1 MIGNK
6 SKISKKSKCE
16 RTLLSKKDN
25 LNNLIQ
31 SIIYNE
37 FYQFVAKDIK
47 MLEIGQKAPLF
58 SLPNQDGVEISLKVF
73 KGKWLVLYFYPKDN
87 TQGCTNEACD
97 FTEQVPNFEDLN
109 AVIVGVSPDT
119 QESHLRFIDGKK
131 LNITLLSDTDKKALK
146 SYGAWG
152 VKKNYGKEYEG
163 VIRTTYIISP
173 EQKIAAVWS
182 GVKVYIKRKDGV
194 VRHVDI
200 VKDKLKSLQN

>member
-1 MIGNK
+1 
-6 SKISKKSKCE
+6 
-16 RTLLSKKDN
+16 
-25 LNNLIQ
+25 
-31 SIIYNE
+31 
-37 FYQFVAKDIK
+37 
-47 MLEIGQKAPLF
+47 MLEVGQKASEF

-109 AVIVGVSPDT
+109 AVVVGVSPDT
-119 QESHLRFIDGKK
+119 QESHLKFIESKK
-131 LNITLLSDTDKKALK
+131 LNITLLSDTDKKVLK

-182 GVKVYIKRKDGV
+182 GVKVHTKRKDGV
-194 VRHVDI
+194 VKHVDI
-200 VKDKLKSLQN
+200 VKNRLKELQN